1 MRGIIGLGVR
11 RPGNPTSSLISS
23 VTLDYIIQL
32 LWGSVSLIIKCEGIR
47 LHDFFTAFKNSVT
60 KTPNSI

>member
-1 MRGIIGLGVR
+1 MRNHIGLGSQETWFSI
-11 RPGNPTSSLISS
+11 PPLPLISN

-47 LHDFFTAFKNSVT
+47 LHDFSRPLKNSVT
-60 KTPNSI
+60 KTP